1 MSVDIEAMYAYIEA
15 MLIDIALRNAS
26 ASRGTV
32 PSDAELFPKEMYAYI
47 VMRNASSRRGT
58 VPRGNVCL
66 H

>member
-1 MSVDIEAMYAYIEA
+1 MSVYIEARYAYIET

-32 PSDAELFPKEMYAYI
+32 PSDAELFPKAMYAYI
-47 VMRNASSRRGT
+47 VLRNASSRRGT